1 MDPKVTMSRDRAMAE
16 ATINAAGGGTNSIGT
31 KASSSLPASTRG
43 RLQMLF
49 REIEKEFE
57 SMHLENARLREKL
70 ARLEKGE
77 SAGAAVAEEKIA
89 DEPDAFEAFVL
100 KTFAKKNAFKTRRK
114 FKAQTSK
121 IVSSFKPPGLNSSLA
136 REYKVRIFLLRLKV

>member
-1 MDPKVTMSRDRAMAE
+1 MIAGDST
-16 ATINAAGGGTNSIGT
+16 GGGDG
-31 KASSSLPASTRG
+31 
-43 RLQMLF
+43 
-49 REIEKEFE
+49 E
-57 SMHLENARLREKL
+57 REKM
-70 ARLEKGE
+70 G
-77 SAGAAVAEEKIA
+77 

-100 KTFAKKNAFKTRRK
+100 KTFTKKNAFKTRRK